1 VRKNQFFSISLE
13 PLCKLCELGFLMTN
27 QTSSRSSSSKRKRRP
42 DQRKS
47 PINKVNQ
54 AVRVLE
60 EKSEIDRDEPV
71 EAELSAAEI
80 GEFKEHFHFLAK
92 HRKILKLK
100 TNSQEE
106 LLLSGAREP
115 QRRGVCLHLLKKV
128 DRQSVSSALTRV
140 QDPKLKTSFLA
151 GLVRFYPDIQ
161 TVLAYLESL
170 KQTVSRD
177 EAATAL
183 SAGLTRLDFS
193 KVSSAQ
199 MRRVLDLSVS
209 TFDKA
214 VLPQVMLGLLGSE
227 TFRKAL
233 DGSLD
238 DLPAELREIV
248 EPLRVVH
255 PVVWK
260 GHRRGLDLVLVEQ
273 GLLLVMQMPDSNLR
287 RYPERI
293 RERLVEACLLLEKPE
308 GRIERG
314 VNILLE
320 TFTKS
325 GRVYSG
331 LAMKRVG
338 ALLRVGQEGKAK
350 KVLSQLTT
358 SQPDFQMPKKWFDA
372 LERPRLGRTALVDLE
387 EGAVLETMRSDQ
399 WQMGFSFEH
408 QVTVWVDASSTA
420 DKTVFAQASQLH
432 KRLVMPQVVPI
443 LEEGTSGSA
452 HSFRVLPMMGKPAL
466 KVLKKGK
473 LRGIE
478 VLRLAYDA
486 VAIIAGAQAFGVT
499 LNRLML
505 DDCHVDSL
513 GRLWVARLSHAKDGA
528 DAESAFL
535 AAQDWLKMLMKMS
548 RDKAMLQTIRA
559 AAEQASDLSELLRKL
574 SLI

>member
-1 VRKNQFFSISLE
+1 MSNQ
-13 PLCKLCELGFLMTN
+13 PA
-27 QTSSRSSSSKRKRRP
+27 SRPSSSKRRRRP
-42 DQRKS
+42 SRRKS
-47 PINKVNQ
+47 PKNNDNQ
-54 AVRVLE
+54 AVKVLE
-60 EKSEIDRDEPV
+60 EKSEIDRSEPV
-71 EAELSAAEI
+71 ETQLSPAEI
-80 GEFKEHFHFLAK
+80 AEFKEHFQFLAK

-115 QRRGVCLHLLKKV
+115 ERRGVCLHLLKKV

-170 KQTVSRD
+170 KQTVSKD

-209 TFDKA
+209 MFDKA
-214 VLPQVMLGLLGSE
+214 VLPQVMLGLLGSD

-238 DLPAELREIV
+238 DLPDALREIV

-260 GHRRGLDLVLVEQ
+260 GHRRGLDLALVEQ
-273 GLLLVMQMPDSNLR
+273 GLLLIMQMPDSNLR

-293 RERLVEACLLLEKPE
+293 RERLVEACLLLEKTE

-331 LAMKRVG
+331 LAMKRVS
-338 ALLRVGQEGKAK
+338 ALLRVGQEAKAK

-387 EGAVLETMRSDQ
+387 PDTMLETMPIGQ

-408 QVTVWVDASSTA
+408 QAAVWVDTSS
-420 DKTVFAQASQLH
+420 AQESVAFGKATNLH
-432 KRLVMPQVVPI
+432 KRLVMPQVIPI
-443 LEEGTSGSA
+443 LEDGTSKSN
-452 HSFRVLPMMGKPAL
+452 HCFRVLPMTGKPATQ
-466 KVLKKGK
+466 VLKKGK

-478 VLRLAYDA
+478 VLRLARDA
-486 VAIIAGAQAFGVT
+486 VAIIAGAQAFGVS
-499 LNRLML
+499 LSRLML
-505 DDCHVDSL
+505 DDCHVDNT
-513 GRLWVARLSHAKDGA
+513 GRLWLGRLSHAKDGA
-528 DAESAFL
+528 DAQGALL

-548 RDKAMLQTIRA
+548 RDKAMLQKIRVA
-559 AAEQASDLSELLRKL
+559 SEQANDLSELLLKL
-574 SLI
+574 TLI

>member
-1 VRKNQFFSISLE
+1 ME
-13 PLCKLCELGFLMTN
+13 
-27 QTSSRSSSSKRKRRP
+27 
-42 DQRKS
+42 
-47 PINKVNQ
+47 NQ
-54 AVRVLE
+54 AVKVLE
-60 EKSEIDRDEPV
+60 QKSEIDRSEPV

-80 GEFKEHFHFLAK
+80 AEFKEHFQFLAK

-115 QRRGVCLHLLKKV
+115 ERRGVCLHLLKKV

-193 KVSSAQ
+193 QVSSAQ

-209 TFDKA
+209 MFDKA
-214 VLPQVMLGLLGSE
+214 VLPQVMLGLLGSD

-233 DGSLD
+233 DGSLE
-238 DLPAELREIV
+238 DLPSALREIV
-248 EPLRVVH
+248 EPLRVLY

-260 GHRRGLDLVLVEQ
+260 GHRRGLDLALVEQ

-293 RERLVEACLLLEKPE
+293 RERLVEACLLLEKTE

-325 GRVYSG
+325 GRVYSS

-338 ALLRVGQEGKAK
+338 SLLGSGQEGKAK

-358 SQPDFQMPKKWFDA
+358 SQPDFQQPKKWLGA
-372 LERPRLGRTALVDLE
+372 LERPRLGRTALVE
-387 EGAVLETMRSDQ
+387 AGEGTTLETIPTGQ
-399 WQMGFSFEH
+399 WQLGFSFEH
-408 QVTVWVDASSTA
+408 QVTVWVDTARVDDPTTFRGASE
-420 DKTVFAQASQLH
+420 LH

-443 LEEGTSGSA
+443 LEGGTSGSTLC
-452 HSFRVLPMMGKPAL
+452 FRVLPMTGKPAL
-466 KVLKKGK
+466 QVLKKGK

-478 VLRLAYDA
+478 VLRLARDA
-486 VAIIAGAQAFGVT
+486 AAIIAGAQAFGVT
-499 LNRLML
+499 LSRLMH
-505 DDCHVDSL
+505 DDCHVDSQ
-513 GRLWVARLSHAKDGA
+513 GRLWVARLSHAQDGT
-528 DAESAFL
+528 DSQSAFL

-548 RDKAMLQTIRA
+548 RDKVMLQKIRLA
-559 AAEQASDLSELLRKL
+559 GEQADDLSELLMKL
-574 SLI
+574 ALI

>member
-1 VRKNQFFSISLE
+1 MSNQ
-13 PLCKLCELGFLMTN
+13 PA
-27 QTSSRSSSSKRKRRP
+27 SRPSSSKRRRRP
-42 DQRKS
+42 SRRKS
-47 PINKVNQ
+47 PKNNDNQ
-54 AVRVLE
+54 AVKVLE
-60 EKSEIDRDEPV
+60 EKSEIDRSEPV
-71 EAELSAAEI
+71 ETQLSPAEI
-80 GEFKEHFHFLAK
+80 AEFKEHFQFLAK

-115 QRRGVCLHLLKKV
+115 ERRGVCLHLLKKV

-170 KQTVSRD
+170 KQTVSKD

-209 TFDKA
+209 MFDKA
-214 VLPQVMLGLLGSE
+214 VLPQVMLGLLGSD

-238 DLPAELREIV
+238 DLPDALREIV

-260 GHRRGLDLVLVEQ
+260 GHRRGLDLALVEQ
-273 GLLLVMQMPDSNLR
+273 GLLLIMQMPDSNLR

-293 RERLVEACLLLEKPE
+293 RERLVEACLLLEKTE

-331 LAMKRVG
+331 LAMKRVS
-338 ALLRVGQEGKAK
+338 ALLRVGQEAKAK

-387 EGAVLETMRSDQ
+387 PDTMLETMPIGQ

-408 QVTVWVDASSTA
+408 QAAVWVDISS
-420 DKTVFAQASQLH
+420 AQESVAFGKATNLH
-432 KRLVMPQVVPI
+432 KRLVMPQVIPI
-443 LEEGTSGSA
+443 LEDGTSKSN
-452 HSFRVLPMMGKPAL
+452 HCFRVLPMTGKPATQ
-466 KVLKKGK
+466 VLKKGK

-478 VLRLAYDA
+478 VLRLARDA
-486 VAIIAGAQAFGVT
+486 VAIIAGAQAFGVS
-499 LNRLML
+499 LSRLML
-505 DDCHVDSL
+505 DDCHVDNT
-513 GRLWVARLSHAKDGA
+513 GRLWLGRLSHAKDGA
-528 DAESAFL
+528 DAQGALL

-548 RDKAMLQTIRA
+548 RDKAMLQKIRVA
-559 AAEQASDLSELLRKL
+559 SEQANDLSELLLKL
-574 SLI
+574 TLI